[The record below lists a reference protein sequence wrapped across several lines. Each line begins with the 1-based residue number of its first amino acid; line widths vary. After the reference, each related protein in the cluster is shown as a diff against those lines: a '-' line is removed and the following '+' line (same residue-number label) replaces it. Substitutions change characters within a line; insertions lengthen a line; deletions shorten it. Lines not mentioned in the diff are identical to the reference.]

1 LRLFF
6 VKISFL
12 SINIEYKMQAIS
24 ERRLLVEKQD
34 HENKAKVPWHWGVLD
49 FLLRVSLIKSV
60 GLRNA
65 LDVRLEEVELV
76 FGHLPKGFDN
86 VRILFITDLHLDGTK
101 PLVDKVLNIVGN
113 TDYDYCILG
122 GDYTYSRDADTNRIY
137 SQIAQIAELLESKS
151 RVFGILGNYDLYRIA
166 ELLEEHSVEMLINEG
181 ICLERK
187 GGKLYLAGMDDP
199 SHYKTD
205 DIVLTDDNAWD
216 GAFKIMMCHSPARH
230 KESAGAGYSL
240 YLAGDTHGG
249 QICLPGGF
257 VVFCGPTACR
267 KMASGKWSYN
277 GMIGYTSRGVGTSRI
292 KMRYFCPPE
301 ITVITLRNG
310 RRKSGCST

>member
-1 LRLFF
+1 MRP
-6 VKISFL
+6 
-12 SINIEYKMQAIS
+12 IS
-24 ERRLLVEKQD
+24 ESRLLVENREQEHK
-34 HENKAKVPWHWGVLD
+34 EKVQWRWGVLD
-49 FLLRVSLIKSV
+49 FLLRVSLIRNV

-65 LDVRLEEVELV
+65 LDVRLEELELV

-86 VRILFITDLHLDGTK
+86 VRILFVTDLHLDGTG
-101 PLVDKVLNIVGN
+101 PLVDKVLSIVGN
-113 TDYDYCILG
+113 IDYDYCILG
-122 GDYTYSRDADTNRIY
+122 GDYTYSRNADSNRIY
-137 SQIAQIAELLESKS
+137 SQIEQIAELLKTKS

-166 ELLEEHSVEMLINEG
+166 ELLERHGVEMLINEG
-181 ICLERK
+181 ICIERK
-187 GGKLYLAGMDDP
+187 GDKLYLAGMDDP
-199 SHYKTD
+199 SHYKAD
-205 DIVLTDDNAWD
+205 DIVLTEGNTWN
-216 GAFKIMMCHSPARH
+216 GAFKIMVCHSPA
-230 KESAGAGYSL
+230 KYTESAGAGYSL

-257 VVFCGPTACR
+257 VVFCGPTAGR

-310 RRKSGCST
+310 RR